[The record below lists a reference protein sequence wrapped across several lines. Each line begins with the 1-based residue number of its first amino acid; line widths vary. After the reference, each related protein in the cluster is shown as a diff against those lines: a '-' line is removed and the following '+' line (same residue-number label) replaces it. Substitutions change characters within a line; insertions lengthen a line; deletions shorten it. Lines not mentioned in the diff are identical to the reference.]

1 MDGRHV
7 FDRSLPVAIASTT
20 ENHPAG
26 KVHGEDSR
34 IHTSAGTIQRVTENG
49 ASMKCDGSHGW
60 DEGLSLWIDKDTGFD
75 FYWDIDR
82 PW

>member
-1 MDGRHV
+1 MVLYKLCHV
-7 FDRSLPVAIASTT
+7 GDKVRYSTT
-20 ENHPAG
+20 ENG
-26 KVHGEDSR
+26 QRFLSDGV
-34 IHTSAGTIQRVTENG
+34 IQRVTKSG

-75 FYWDIDR
+75 FYWDLDR